1 MGNNSKTLNEQTTV
15 IVGCVNDELI
25 EKIKHLVEEEN
36 NGNVV
41 LTHPASVYDYLEQ
54 NGVETT
60 RSKKNGTERLTE
72 FLYNPKNRKQAEEQA
87 LTLWNILT
95 NNAPLENAQNRVLS
109 KQMISKMTTLKD
121 YSDINQLLE
130 FLGAFGYVEF
140 TKENATYEF
149 RMLFGKETRKASS
162 KVDII
167 ECCEKLN
174 NAISK
179 YKAVM
184 KSDFEMTEDE
194 IADEVIQLKTDVDKL
209 IKF

>member
-1 MGNNSKTLNEQTTV
+1 MENNSKTLNEQTTV

-36 NGNVV
+36 NGKVV

-72 FLYNPKNRKQAEEQA
+72 FLCNPKNRSQAEQQA
-87 LTLWNILT
+87 LMLWNILT
-95 NNAPLENAQNRVLS
+95 NNAPLEDAQKRVMN
-109 KQMISKMTTLKD
+109 KQLIGKMTTLKD
-121 YSDINQLLE
+121 YSDINHLLE
-130 FLGAFGYVEF
+130 FLSAFGYVEF

-149 RMLFGKETRKASS
+149 RMVFGKETRKASS

-184 KSDFEMTEDE
+184 KSDLGMTEDE
-194 IADEVIQLKTDVDKL
+194 IANEVIQLKTDVDKL

>member
-1 MGNNSKTLNEQTTV
+1 MENNSKTLNEQTTV

-36 NGNVV
+36 NGKVV

-60 RSKKNGTERLTE
+60 RSKKNGIERLTE
-72 FLYNPKNRKQAEEQA
+72 FLYSPKNRKWAEEQA

-95 NNAPLENAQNRVLS
+95 NNAPLEDAQNRVLS
-109 KQMISKMTTLKD
+109 KQMISNMTTLKD
-121 YSDINQLLE
+121 YKDINQLLE
-130 FLGAFGYVEF
+130 FLSAFGYVEF

-179 YKAVM
+179 YKAVL

-194 IADEVIQLKTDVDKL
+194 IADEMIQLKSDVDKL

>member
-1 MGNNSKTLNEQTTV
+1 MENNSKTLNEQTTV

-36 NGNVV
+36 NGTMV

-72 FLYNPKNRKQAEEQA
+72 FLYNPKNRSQAEQQA
-87 LTLWNILT
+87 LMLWNILT
-95 NNAPLENAQNRVLS
+95 NNAPLEDAQKRVLS
-109 KQMISKMTTLKD
+109 KQMISNMTTLKD
-121 YSDINQLLE
+121 YSDINNLLE
-130 FLGAFGYVEF
+130 FLKAFGYIEF

-194 IADEVIQLKTDVDKL
+194 IANEVIQLKTDVDKL

>member
-1 MGNNSKTLNEQTTV
+1 MENNSKTLNEQTTV

-36 NGNVV
+36 NGKVV

-60 RSKKNGTERLTE
+60 RSKKNGIERLTE
-72 FLYNPKNRKQAEEQA
+72 FLYSPKNRKWAEEQA

-95 NNAPLENAQNRVLS
+95 NNAPLEDAQNRVLS
-109 KQMISKMTTLKD
+109 KQMISNMTTLKD
-121 YSDINQLLE
+121 YKDINQLLE
-130 FLGAFGYVEF
+130 FLSAFGYVEF

-149 RMLFGKETRKASS
+149 RMVFGKETRKASS
-162 KVDII
+162 KVDVI

-179 YKAVM
+179 YKAVL
-184 KSDFEMTEDE
+184 KSDFGMTEDE
-194 IADEVIQLKTDVDKL
+194 MADEVIQLKSDVDKL

>member
-1 MGNNSKTLNEQTTV
+1 M
-15 IVGCVNDELI
+15 I

-36 NGNVV
+36 NGKVV

-60 RSKKNGTERLTE
+60 RSKKNGIERLTE
-72 FLYNPKNRKQAEEQA
+72 FLYSPKNRKWAEEQA

-95 NNAPLENAQNRVLS
+95 NNAPLEDAQNRVLS
-109 KQMISKMTTLKD
+109 KQMISNMTTLKD
-121 YSDINQLLE
+121 YNDINQLLE
-130 FLGAFGYVEF
+130 FLGAFGYIEF

-149 RMLFGKETRKASS
+149 KMLFGKETRKASS

-194 IADEVIQLKTDVDKL
+194 IADEVIQLKADVDKL
-209 IKF
+209 IEF

>member
-1 MGNNSKTLNEQTTV
+1 MENNSKTLNEQTTV
-15 IVGCVNDELI
+15 ILGCVNDELI

-36 NGNVV
+36 NGKVV

-72 FLYNPKNRKQAEEQA
+72 FLCNPKNRSQAEQQA
-87 LTLWNILT
+87 LMLWNILT
-95 NNAPLENAQNRVLS
+95 NNAPLEDAQKRVLN
-109 KQMISKMTTLKD
+109 KQLIGKMTTMKD
-121 YSDINQLLE
+121 YSDINHLLE
-130 FLGAFGYVEF
+130 FLSAFGYVEF

-179 YKAVM
+179 YKAVL
-184 KSDFEMTEDE
+184 KSDLGMTEDD
-194 IADEVIQLKTDVDKL
+194 IADEVIQLKSDVDKL

>member
-1 MGNNSKTLNEQTTV
+1 MENNSKTLNEQTTV

-36 NGNVV
+36 NGTMV

-72 FLYNPKNRKQAEEQA
+72 FLYNPKNRSQAEQQA
-87 LTLWNILT
+87 LMLWNILT
-95 NNAPLENAQNRVLS
+95 NNAPLEDAQKRVLS

-121 YSDINQLLE
+121 YSDINNLLE
-130 FLGAFGYVEF
+130 FLKAFGYIEF

-194 IADEVIQLKTDVDKL
+194 IANEVIQLKTDVDKL
-209 IKF
+209 INF

>member
-1 MGNNSKTLNEQTTV
+1 MENNSKTLNEQTTV
-15 IVGCVNDELI
+15 ILGCVNDELI

-36 NGNVV
+36 NGKVV

-72 FLYNPKNRKQAEEQA
+72 FLCNPKNRSQAEQQA
-87 LTLWNILT
+87 LMLWNILT
-95 NNAPLENAQNRVLS
+95 NNAPLEDAQKRVLN
-109 KQMISKMTTLKD
+109 KQLIGKMTTLKD
-121 YSDINQLLE
+121 YSDINHLLE
-130 FLGAFGYVEF
+130 FLSAFGYVEF

-179 YKAVM
+179 YKAVL
-184 KSDFEMTEDE
+184 KSDLGMTEDD
-194 IADEVIQLKTDVDKL
+194 IADEVIQLKSDVDKL

>member
-1 MGNNSKTLNEQTTV
+1 MENNSKTLNEQTTV

-36 NGNVV
+36 NGKVV

-72 FLYNPKNRKQAEEQA
+72 FLCNPKNRSQAEQQA
-87 LTLWNILT
+87 LMLWNILT
-95 NNAPLENAQNRVLS
+95 NNAPLEDAQKRVLN
-109 KQMISKMTTLKD
+109 KQLIGKMTTLKD
-121 YSDINQLLE
+121 YSDINHLLE
-130 FLGAFGYVEF
+130 FLSAFGYVEF

-149 RMLFGKETRKASS
+149 RMVFGKETRKASS

-179 YKAVM
+179 YKAVL
-184 KSDFEMTEDE
+184 KTDFGMTEDE

>member
-1 MGNNSKTLNEQTTV
+1 MENNSKTLNEQTTV

-36 NGNVV
+36 NGKVV
-41 LTHPASVYDYLEQ
+41 LTHSASVYDYLEQ

-60 RSKKNGTERLTE
+60 RSKKNGIERLTE
-72 FLYNPKNRKQAEEQA
+72 FLYSPKNRKWAEEQA

-95 NNAPLENAQNRVLS
+95 NNAPLEDAQNRVLS
-109 KQMISKMTTLKD
+109 KQMISNMTTLKD
-121 YSDINQLLE
+121 YKDINQLLE
-130 FLGAFGYVEF
+130 FLSAFGYVEF

-149 RMLFGKETRKASS
+149 RMVFGKETRKASS

-179 YKAVM
+179 YKAVL

>member
-1 MGNNSKTLNEQTTV
+1 MENNSKTLNEQTTV

-25 EKIKHLVEEEN
+25 EKIKHIVEEEN

-60 RSKKNGTERLTE
+60 RSKKNGIERLTE
-72 FLYNPKNRKQAEEQA
+72 FLYSPKNRKWAEEQA

-95 NNAPLENAQNRVLS
+95 NNAPLEDAQNRVLS
-109 KQMISKMTTLKD
+109 KQMISNMTTLKD
-121 YSDINQLLE
+121 YKDINRLLE
-130 FLGAFGYVEF
+130 FLGAFGYIEF
-140 TKENATYEF
+140 TKENSTYEF

-194 IADEVIQLKTDVDKL
+194 IADETVQLKSDVDKL

>member
-1 MGNNSKTLNEQTTV
+1 MENNSKTLNEQTTV

-36 NGNVV
+36 NGKVV

-60 RSKKNGTERLTE
+60 RSKKNGIERLTE
-72 FLYNPKNRKQAEEQA
+72 FLYSPKNRKWAEEQA

-95 NNAPLENAQNRVLS
+95 NNAPLEDAQNRVLS
-109 KQMISKMTTLKD
+109 KQMISNMTTLKD
-121 YSDINQLLE
+121 YKDINQLLE
-130 FLGAFGYVEF
+130 FLSAFGYVEF

-149 RMLFGKETRKASS
+149 RMIFGKETRKASY

-179 YKAVM
+179 YKAVL

>member
-95 NNAPLENAQNRVLS
+95 NNAPLEDAQNRILS

>member
-1 MGNNSKTLNEQTTV
+1 MENNSKTLNEQTTV

-36 NGNVV
+36 NGKVV

-72 FLYNPKNRKQAEEQA
+72 FLCNPKNRSQAEQQA
-87 LTLWNILT
+87 LMLWNILT
-95 NNAPLENAQNRVLS
+95 NNAPLEDAQKRVLN
-109 KQMISKMTTLKD
+109 KQLIGKMTTLKD
-121 YSDINQLLE
+121 YSDINHLLE
-130 FLGAFGYVEF
+130 FLSAFGYVEF

-179 YKAVM
+179 YKAVL
-184 KSDFEMTEDE
+184 KTNFGMTEDE

>member
-1 MGNNSKTLNEQTTV
+1 MENNSKTLNEQTTV

-36 NGNVV
+36 NGTMV

-72 FLYNPKNRKQAEEQA
+72 FLYNPKNRSQAEQQA
-87 LTLWNILT
+87 LMLWNILT
-95 NNAPLENAQNRVLS
+95 NNAPLEDAQKRVLS
-109 KQMISKMTTLKD
+109 KQMISNMTTLKD
-121 YSDINQLLE
+121 YSDINNLLE
-130 FLGAFGYVEF
+130 FLKAFGYIEF
-140 TKENATYEF
+140 TKENAAYEF

-162 KVDII
+162 KVDVI

-179 YKAVM
+179 YKAVL
-184 KSDFEMTEDE
+184 KSDFGMTEDE
-194 IADEVIQLKTDVDKL
+194 MADEVIQLKSDVDKL

>member
-1 MGNNSKTLNEQTTV
+1 MENNSKTLNEQTTV

-36 NGNVV
+36 KGTMV

-72 FLYNPKNRKQAEEQA
+72 FLYNPKNRSQAEQQA
-87 LTLWNILT
+87 LMLWNILT
-95 NNAPLENAQNRVLS
+95 NNAPLEDAQKRVLS
-109 KQMISKMTTLKD
+109 KQLISKMTTLKD
-121 YSDINQLLE
+121 YSDINNLLE
-130 FLGAFGYVEF
+130 FLKAFGYIEF

-194 IADEVIQLKTDVDKL
+194 IADEVIQLKTDIDKL

>member
-1 MGNNSKTLNEQTTV
+1 MENNSKTLNEQTTV
-15 IVGCVNDELI
+15 ILGCVNDELI

-36 NGNVV
+36 NGKVV

-72 FLYNPKNRKQAEEQA
+72 FLCNPKNRSQAEQQA
-87 LTLWNILT
+87 LMLWNILT
-95 NNAPLENAQNRVLS
+95 NNAPLEDAQKRVLN
-109 KQMISKMTTLKD
+109 KQLIGKMTTLKD
-121 YSDINQLLE
+121 YSDINHLLE
-130 FLGAFGYVEF
+130 FLSAFGYVEF

-179 YKAVM
+179 YKAVL
-184 KSDFEMTEDE
+184 KTDFGMTEDE

>member
-1 MGNNSKTLNEQTTV
+1 MENNSKTLNEQTTV

-36 NGNVV
+36 NGKVV

-72 FLYNPKNRKQAEEQA
+72 FLCNPKNRSQAEQQA
-87 LTLWNILT
+87 LMLWNILT
-95 NNAPLENAQNRVLS
+95 NNAPLEDAQKRVLN
-109 KQMISKMTTLKD
+109 KQLIGKMTTLKD
-121 YSDINQLLE
+121 YSDINSLLE
-130 FLGAFGYVEF
+130 FLSAFGYVEF

-179 YKAVM
+179 YKAVL
-184 KSDFEMTEDE
+184 KTDFGMTEDE

>member
-1 MGNNSKTLNEQTTV
+1 MENNSKTLNEQTTV

-36 NGNVV
+36 NGKVV

-60 RSKKNGTERLTE
+60 RSKKNGIERLTE
-72 FLYNPKNRKQAEEQA
+72 FLYSPKNRKWAEEQA

-95 NNAPLENAQNRVLS
+95 NNAPLEDAQNRVLS
-109 KQMISKMTTLKD
+109 KQMISNMTTLKD
-121 YSDINQLLE
+121 YKDINQLLE
-130 FLGAFGYVEF
+130 FLSAFGYVEF

-149 RMLFGKETRKASS
+149 RMIFGKETRKASS

-174 NAISK
+174 NAILK

-184 KSDFEMTEDE
+184 KSDLGMTEDE

>member
-1 MGNNSKTLNEQTTV
+1 MENNSKTLNEQTTV
-15 IVGCVNDELI
+15 ILGCVNEELI
-25 EKIKHLVEEEN
+25 EKIKHLVEEKN
-36 NGNVV
+36 NGKVV

-60 RSKKNGTERLTE
+60 RSKKNGTERLAE
-72 FLYNPKNRKQAEEQA
+72 FLCNPKNRSQAEQQA
-87 LTLWNILT
+87 LMLWNILT
-95 NNAPLENAQNRVLS
+95 NNAPLEDAQKRVLN
-109 KQMISKMTTLKD
+109 KQLIGKMTTLKD
-121 YSDINQLLE
+121 YSDINHLLE
-130 FLGAFGYVEF
+130 FLSAFGYVEF

-149 RMLFGKETRKASS
+149 RMVFGKETRRASS

-179 YKAVM
+179 YKAVL
-184 KSDFEMTEDE
+184 KSDLGMTEDN
-194 IADEVIQLKTDVDKL
+194 IADEIIQLKSDVDKL

>member
-1 MGNNSKTLNEQTTV
+1 MENNSKTLNEQTTV

-36 NGNVV
+36 NGTMV

-72 FLYNPKNRKQAEEQA
+72 FLYNPKNRSQAEQQA
-87 LTLWNILT
+87 LMLWNILT
-95 NNAPLENAQNRVLS
+95 NNAPLEDAQKRVLS

-121 YSDINQLLE
+121 YSDINNLLE
-130 FLGAFGYVEF
+130 FLKAFGYIEF

-194 IADEVIQLKTDVDKL
+194 ILDEVIQLKTDVDKL

>member
-1 MGNNSKTLNEQTTV
+1 MENSSKTLNEQTTV

-25 EKIKHLVEEEN
+25 EKIKRLVEEEN

-41 LTHPASVYDYLEQ
+41 LTHSASVYDYLEQ
-54 NGVETT
+54 NGVETS
-60 RSKKNGTERLTE
+60 RSKKNGAERLTE

-95 NNAPLENAQNRVLS
+95 NNAPLEEAQKRVLS
-109 KQMISKMTTLKD
+109 KHMINKMTTLKD
-121 YSDINQLLE
+121 YSDINQLIE
-130 FLGAFGYVEF
+130 FLNAFGYIEF

-149 RMLFGKETRKASS
+149 KMLFGKETRRASS
-162 KVDII
+162 KVDVI

-184 KSDFEMTEDE
+184 KSDLEMTDED
-194 IADEVIQLKTDVDKL
+194 IADEITQLKADIDKL